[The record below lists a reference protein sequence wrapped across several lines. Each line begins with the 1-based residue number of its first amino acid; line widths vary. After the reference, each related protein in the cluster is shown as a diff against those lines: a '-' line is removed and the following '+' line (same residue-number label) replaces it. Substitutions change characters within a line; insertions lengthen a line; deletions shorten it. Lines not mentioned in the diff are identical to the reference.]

1 MSSVIKTLL
10 SLSLSGSLLMGLLAL
25 LRPVYRGRTSLR
37 WQYYIWLAVVLRML
51 LPIAPEANLMEA
63 VLGEQAA
70 SVIPAAKRLRS
81 IPGGMVLGS
90 ERSGGARGSLFLP
103 AIT

>member
-70 SVIPAAKRLRS
+70 SVTQQQSGSAPSQGEWSWAVKDPVEQGELLRLT
-81 IPGGMVLGS
+81 L
-90 ERSGGARGSLFLP
+90 AL
-103 AIT
+103 